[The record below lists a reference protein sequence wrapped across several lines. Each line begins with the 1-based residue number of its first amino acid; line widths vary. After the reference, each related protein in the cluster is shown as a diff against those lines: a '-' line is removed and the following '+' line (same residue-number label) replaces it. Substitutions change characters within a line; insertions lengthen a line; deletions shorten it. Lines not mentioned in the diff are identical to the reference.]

1 MLLKHSEQL
10 AAHQPPT
17 SHGIHTV
24 FWEVLCVLCV
34 FLFFFFPK
42 AGGISPCPGALRADE
57 SPFLVGMLLVVL
69 QMSLHLVVFT
79 SSGEMSSP
87 FPQAGAGFPSCRH
100 TPASQPVAI

>member
-1 MLLKHSEQL
+1 M
-10 AAHQPPT
+10 
-17 SHGIHTV
+17 
-24 FWEVLCVLCV
+24 CVV
-34 FLFFFFPK
+34 FFFVFSQGSVL
-42 AGGISPCPGALRADE
+42 AGGISPCPGTLRADE
-57 SPFLVGMLLVVL
+57 SPFLRSPLLVGMLLVVL